1 MAQYQYA
8 VIVKRTKLVPQE
20 ELERMDQEQLS
31 MRVAEDLAALVD
43 QVEHTL
49 LTPEME
55 GWEIISHDLSTY
67 GHAAL
72 VTFLLRRAAST

>member
-8 VIVKRTKLVPQE
+8 VVVKRTRMVAPE
-20 ELERMDQEQLS
+20 ELERMDNEQIA
-31 MRVAEDLAALVD
+31 MQVTQDFAALVD
-43 QVEHTL
+43 QLEHTL

-55 GWEIISHDLSTY
+55 GWEILSHDVSTY

-72 VTFLLRRAAST
+72 VTFLIRRER

>member
-8 VIVKRTKLVPQE
+8 VVVKRTKLVPPE
-20 ELERMDQEQLS
+20 ELERMDQEQLDI
-31 MRVAEDLAALVD
+31 RVTQDLAALVD

-67 GHAAL
+67 GHMVL
-72 VTFLLRRAAST
+72 VTFLLRKAR